1 MMRDDIAIDDGTEP
15 VWVDDP
21 CGGRVVNDGVLREL
35 LEVWLDPTEEIMGV
49 LLVTMLL
56 DTASE

>member
-1 MMRDDIAIDDGTEP
+1 MRDDIATDDGTEP
-15 VWVDDP
+15 VWVDDSG
-21 CGGRVVNDGVLREL
+21 GGRVVNVGVLREL
-35 LEVWLDPTEEIMGV
+35 LEVWLDPTEEDTGI

>member
-1 MMRDDIAIDDGTEP
+1 MRGDIATDDGTEP
-15 VWVDDP
+15 VWVG
-21 CGGRVVNDGVLREL
+21 GGRVVNVGVLREL
-35 LEVWLDPTEEIMGV
+35 LLDPTEEIMGV

>member
-1 MMRDDIAIDDGTEP
+1 MRDDIATDVGTEP
-15 VWVDDP
+15 VWVDDSG
-21 CGGRVVNDGVLREL
+21 GGRVVNVGVLREL